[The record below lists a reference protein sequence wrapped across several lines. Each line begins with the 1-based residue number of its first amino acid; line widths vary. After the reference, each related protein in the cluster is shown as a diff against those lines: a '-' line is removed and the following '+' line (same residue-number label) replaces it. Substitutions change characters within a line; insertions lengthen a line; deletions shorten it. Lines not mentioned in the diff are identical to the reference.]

1 MPAARPTRN
10 ATVLASA
17 GALGATRSNPPPVGY
32 TVGEERTMELA
43 FWFAAQHLAAYDEEV
58 RRGVAS

>member
-1 MPAARPTRN
+1 
-10 ATVLASA
+10 
-17 GALGATRSNPPPVGY
+17 
-32 TVGEERTMELA
+32 MELA